1 MRIAIIEDEGPAARR
16 LERLVLELRP
26 DTKIVGICDSIESA
40 IELLVSE
47 PLDVIFMDIHLADG
61 LSFAIFEQI
70 KVAAPVIFTTAYDEY
85 ALKAFSVNSIDYLLK
100 PIQEDALQRAL
111 EKFDQLQPAKAD
123 VVQQLLRDFRADRK
137 VFRSRFLVRNGNA
150 LSFVTADQVAWIMSA
165 SGTTFLV
172 THNND
177 RFMLGATLDELEQE
191 LDPAAFFRISR
202 SCIAGLSS
210 IQKIEP
216 YLSNRLMATLQP
228 DAGEYGVVSRQRA
241 AAFKA
246 WLDGQ

>member
-1 MRIAIIEDEGPAARR
+1 MRVAIIEDEGPAARR
-16 LERLVLELRP
+16 LERLILHIRP
-26 DTKIVGICDSIESA
+26 NTEIAGICDSVESA
-40 IELLVSE
+40 VELLSTAR
-47 PLDVIFMDIHLADG
+47 LDLIFMDIHLADG
-61 LSFAIFEQI
+61 LSFAIFEHTEV
-70 KVAAPVIFTTAYDEY
+70 KAPVIFTTAYDEY

-100 PIQEDALQRAL
+100 PIHEDSLKGALS
-111 EKFDQLQPAKAD
+111 KFDRLQPAKAEL
-123 VVQQLLRDFRADRK
+123 VQQLLRDFRADRK

-177 RFMLGATLDELEQE
+177 RFMLAATLDELEQE

-202 SCIAGLSS
+202 ACIASISS
-210 IQKIEP
+210 IRKIEP

-246 WLDGQ
+246 WLDGL